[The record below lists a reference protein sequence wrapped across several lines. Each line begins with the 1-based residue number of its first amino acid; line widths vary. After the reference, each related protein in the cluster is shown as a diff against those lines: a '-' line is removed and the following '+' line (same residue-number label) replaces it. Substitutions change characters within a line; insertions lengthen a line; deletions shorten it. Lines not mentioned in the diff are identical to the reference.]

1 MLLLKREMGPL
12 LDVSYLPVPDYIN
25 VDEFCTNLF
34 SRASVFKICGMFV
47 GRRR

>member
-12 LDVSYLPVPDYIN
+12 LIVFYLPFPEEIN

-34 SRASVFKICGMFV
+34 SHASVFKISGAFV
-47 GRRR
+47 GRR